1 MWPWALNSLVPRSGM
16 LILVQTA
23 ITIQI
28 GSSHRHPAADRITS
42 FFAYEIC
49 LQFLIAQ
56 VGSFL
61 EIQSITQEEKVI
73 DSKDDLPE
81 TLVFILDV
89 EAIFSVTGFWDD
101 SQVPNPLHLHLLS
114 VIEFRFANQS
124 IYLFELNVAPCLGS
138 GFTISH

>member
-1 MWPWALNSLVPRSGM
+1 MPRSRV
-16 LILVQTA
+16 LSLVQTA

-42 FFAYEIC
+42 FFAYEIY

-61 EIQSITQEEKVI
+61 EIQSITQKEKVT

-89 EAIFSVTGFWDD
+89 ETIFSVTGFWDNT
-101 SQVPNPLHLHLLS
+101 QVPNPLHPHPLS
-114 VIEFRFANQS
+114 VF
-124 IYLFELNVAPCLGS
+124 
-138 GFTISH
+138 

>member
-1 MWPWALNSLVPRSGM
+1 M

-28 GSSHRHPAADRITS
+28 GRSHRHPAADRTT
-42 FFAYEIC
+42 FYFAYEIS

-89 EAIFSVTGFWDD
+89 ETILSVTGFGDD
-101 SQVPNPLHLHLLS
+101 SQVPNPFHPHLLS
-114 VIEFRFANQS
+114 VIQIHSAN
-124 IYLFELNVAPCLGS
+124 
-138 GFTISH
+138 